1 MSMLG
6 DSDMFDGDRCPE
18 CGADADCETV
28 HNGIGLLYGPLFC
41 TSCPWTEWSDA
52 GKVINGYLHDR
63 AGGAT
68 PISEARAA
76 ELGLPVEVDDWDGEM
91 PL

>member
-1 MSMLG
+1 MS
-6 DSDMFDGDRCPE
+6 DEAIAEACPE
-18 CGADADCETV
+18 CGAATDCETV
-28 HNGIGLLYGPLFC
+28 HNGVALLYGPRFC

-68 PISEARAA
+68 PIGKPTFEVSTDADDMD
-76 ELGLPVEVDDWDGEM
+76 LPF
-91 PL
+91 